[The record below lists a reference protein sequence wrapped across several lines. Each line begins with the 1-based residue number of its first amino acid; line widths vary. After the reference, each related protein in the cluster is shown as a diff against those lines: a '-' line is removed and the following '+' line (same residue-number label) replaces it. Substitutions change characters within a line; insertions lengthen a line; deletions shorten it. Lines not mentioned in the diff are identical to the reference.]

1 VKVRSIGRLAWSLW
15 ALAMVLEGAA
25 IWLWLGNHALGGGY
39 FTPQVFI
46 VPGFTTVGALI
57 VARRGNMVGWLFV
70 GLGLL
75 AALHALAM
83 AYAQRD
89 TLIGPGS
96 LPAGSLAGV
105 LAGGLWPLNYLLFGV
120 ILLVF
125 PDGRLPSPRWRPA
138 ARFFLVLWGLAI
150 VFNALTPSDENT
162 LSVPA
167 LARPPW
173 QLLTLVLSAGTLIAL
188 VVAAAAPFVR
198 FRRAAYQQRQQLKW
212 VAFIVAVSVVSV
224 LASLGLSHLFP
235 GVEVLVFLGALG
247 LFGAVVGI
255 PVAVAMA
262 ILRHRLYDIDRLI
275 NRTLVYGVLTTILGL
290 SYASAV
296 LVLGEVFGGMGAEPP
311 TWAVA
316 GATLAVAAVFRP
328 ARRRIQAAVDRR
340 FNRRKYNA
348 AKTIETFSARLRDE
362 LDPDALVAEVVAV
375 VDHTME
381 PSARSLWLRS
391 HTRR

>member
-46 VPGFTTVGALI
+46 VPGFTTVGAMI
-57 VARRGNMVGWLFV
+57 AARRANTVGWLFV

-75 AALHALAM
+75 AASHALAM
-83 AYAQRD
+83 AYAERN
-89 TLIGPGS
+89 TLIGP

-105 LAGGLWPLNYLLFGV
+105 LAAWLWPLNYLLFSLV
-120 ILLVF
+120 VLVF

-138 ARFFLVLWGLAI
+138 ARFILVSWGLAI
-150 VFNALTPSDENT
+150 LVNALDQSEGSP
-162 LSVPA
+162 VPA
-167 LARPPW
+167 LLRPAW
-173 QLLTLVLSAGTLIAL
+173 QLLIWVAPAASLIGL
-188 VVAAAAPFVR
+188 VVAAAAPFLR
-198 FRRAAYQQRQQLKW
+198 FRQAAHQQRQQLKW
-212 VAFIVAVSVVSV
+212 MAFIVAVSVVSV
-224 LASLGLSHLFP
+224 LVSLALGHLLP
-235 GVEVLVFLGALG
+235 GVEVVVFLGALG
-247 LFGAVVGI
+247 LFGVVVGI
-255 PVAVAMA
+255 PVAVAVA

-311 TWAVA
+311 SWAVA

-362 LDPDALVAEVVAV
+362 LDPDALVAEIVAV